1 MLTIWCA
8 YSMVAFA
15 APKDSTAEITTTGS
29 VTVNGQ
35 PVTSG
40 ATIVSGSVIAT
51 AAGSTATVSL
61 GKAGRIEIAENSEL
75 NLKFTDASITGILN
89 SGKARIAENAG
100 VATTITTKD
109 GVAIADAGQANTFAV
124 EVECSHSHVDTV
136 SGMVTMRVGESDK
149 QIAAGGNSIA
159 GVLTQT
165 GCKPCLRPGTPV
177 PLPVSGI
184 GTVGIAGILAAVAGA
199 VAAAIFFGN
208 NGVDDIGGNS
218 VIVSP
223 IRPSGT
229 PTPTPSVSPTSTPT
243 GSPSPSPTSTLG
255 G

>member
-1 MLTIWCA
+1 MLGKRLIHKTTSLALMLTIWCA

-15 APKDSTAEITTTGS
+15 APKDAAAEITTTGQ

-35 PVTSG
+35 AVTTG

-51 AAGSTATVSL
+51 GAGSTAMVSL

-136 SGMVTMRVGESDK
+136 SGMVTMRTGSTDK
-149 QIAAGGNSIA
+149 QVAAGTDAVAGN
-159 GVLTQT
+159 LTQT

-177 PLPVSGI
+177 PLPISGI
-184 GTVGIAGILAAVAGA
+184 SGGGVAAIVAAVAGG
-199 VAAAIFFGN
+199 VAAAVFFGLRDN
-208 NGVDDIGGNS
+208 DVDNLGGNTT
-218 VIVSP
+218 VVSP
-223 IRPSGT
+223 LR
-229 PTPTPSVSPTSTPT
+229 
-243 GSPSPSPTSTLG
+243 
-255 G
+255 

>member
-1 MLTIWCA
+1 MLGKRLIHKTTSLALMLTIWCA

-15 APKDSTAEITTTGS
+15 APKDSTAEITTTGQ

-35 PVTSG
+35 LVTSG
-40 ATIVSGSVIAT
+40 ATIVSGSIIAT

-61 GKAGRIEIAENSEL
+61 GKAGRIEIAENSEM

-136 SGMVTMRVGESDK
+136 SGMVTMRTGANDK
-149 QIAAGGNSIA
+149 QVAAGTDAVAGN
-159 GVLTQT
+159 LTQT

-184 GTVGIAGILAAVAGA
+184 GNGGVAAIVAAVAGG
-199 VAAAIFFGN
+199 VAAAVFFGLRDN
-208 NGVDDIGGNS
+208 DIDNVGGTIN
-218 VIVSP
+218 VVSP
-223 IRPSGT
+223 LR
-229 PTPTPSVSPTSTPT
+229 
-243 GSPSPSPTSTLG
+243 
-255 G
+255 